1 MLPPPYGKQ
10 IKGHPLGVDFFVVQR
25 FLFGPGDK
33 EKRNG
38 GLSERRREGKEG
50 RLCPRT

>member
-1 MLPPPYGKQ
+1 
-10 IKGHPLGVDFFVVQR
+10 LGVDFFVVQL

-38 GLSERRREGKEG
+38 GLSERRRAQRRDIK
-50 RLCPRT
+50 